1 MSCRHGLFCLI
12 LFLITVTAH
21 AQVLQD
27 VTGRWQGT
35 FDIPASDGKTQRDT
49 AFLVL
54 QQNGTQVSG
63 GAGRSEQMQTP
74 LSDGVF
80 RNGTLTFSVL
90 VRPGTTVKFELRLQG
105 DHLRGV
111 ATGLPPNVGAKVL
124 VDVARAPAPTVD
136 ALLEYFMGNILIVRD
151 GQVLADRS
159 FGSANLEWKIANTAS
174 TRFRIG
180 SLTKQ
185 FTAASILLLQ
195 ERGRLRLDDPISKY
209 LDNTPAAWSGITLFH
224 LLTHTSGIISITDL
238 PTDQAALTRGG
249 THAEIVE
256 RFRNQRLLFPPG
268 TQSRYSNSGY
278 ILLGIVVEKASGEP
292 YGTFLQK
299 NFFDPSGM
307 RDTGIDNDAEILP
320 SRASGYRVEGREFR
334 HADFI
339 DMRVPFAAGDLY
351 STTGDLA
358 RWQEA
363 LFGGKL
369 LRQDSLE
376 RMTTPGKDGF
386 GLGLMVKQEDG
397 EREISHTGGIQGFVA
412 DLRYYPERRL
422 SVVVLS
428 NTESKETLDLSQ
440 QLSKQARSDALTLGV
455 TGGTLRNQILSA
467 DRQLF
472 EAYNTC
478 DSVRFSRSLAT
489 DLEFFHDT
497 TGLTGYDWNVSALE
511 KRCSESTKYRRI
523 LDEQSVQVFP
533 VPGYGALEIG
543 THRFYE
549 HHAEGPEKLD
559 ATPSFA
565 NVWKKTL
572 EGWKLARVLS
582 YGHP

>member
-1 MSCRHGLFCLI
+1 MSCRHRLLCFVL
-12 LFLITVTAH
+12 LLVAVSAH
-21 AQVLQD
+21 AQLVQD

-35 FDIPASDGKTQRDT
+35 FDIPASDGTTQRDT

-54 QQNGTQVSG
+54 QQDGTRVSG

-80 RNGTLTFSVL
+80 RNGMLTFAVQ

-111 ATGLPPNVGAKVL
+111 ATGLPPNVSAKVL
-124 VDVARAPAPTVD
+124 VDVTRAPAPKVD
-136 ALLEYFMGNILIVRD
+136 VLLEHLMGNILIVRD
-151 GQVLADRS
+151 GQVLAERS

-195 ERGRLRLDDPISKY
+195 ERGKLHLDDPISKY
-209 LDNTPAAWSGITLFH
+209 LDNAPAAWSGITLLH
-224 LLTHTSGIISITDL
+224 LLRHTSGIISITDL
-238 PTDQAALTRGG
+238 PNDQAALTRGG
-249 THAEIVE
+249 TPAEIVE

-292 YGTFLQK
+292 YGTFLQR
-299 NFFDPSGM
+299 NIFDPLGM
-307 RDTGIDNDAEILP
+307 RDTGIDNDSEILLG
-320 SRASGYRVEGREFR
+320 RASGYRVEGGAFR

-351 STTGDLA
+351 STTGDLV

-369 LRQDSLE
+369 LRPDSLE
-376 RMTTPGKDGF
+376 RMTTPGKDDF

-412 DLRYYPERRL
+412 DLRYGEAPHRC
-422 SVVVLS
+422 
-428 NTESKETLDLSQ
+428 
-440 QLSKQARSDALTLGV
+440 
-455 TGGTLRNQILSA
+455 GT
-467 DRQLF
+467 
-472 EAYNTC
+472 
-478 DSVRFSRSLAT
+478 
-489 DLEFFHDT
+489 
-497 TGLTGYDWNVSALE
+497 
-511 KRCSESTKYRRI
+511 
-523 LDEQSVQVFP
+523 
-533 VPGYGALEIG
+533 
-543 THRFYE
+543 
-549 HHAEGPEKLD
+549 
-559 ATPSFA
+559 
-565 NVWKKTL
+565 
-572 EGWKLARVLS
+572 
-582 YGHP
+582 

>member
-1 MSCRHGLFCLI
+1 MSCRHRLLCFI
-12 LFLITVTAH
+12 LLLVAVTAY
-21 AQVLQD
+21 AQLLQD

-35 FDIPASDGKTQRDT
+35 FDIPASDGTTQRDT

-54 QQNGTQVSG
+54 QQDGTKVSG

-80 RNGTLTFSVL
+80 RNGMLTFAVQ
-90 VRPGTTVKFELRLQG
+90 VRPGTTVKFELRLQD

-111 ATGLPPNVGAKVL
+111 ATGLPPNVSAKVL
-124 VDVARAPAPTVD
+124 VDVARVPAPTVD
-136 ALLEYFMGNILIVRD
+136 ALLEHLMGNILIVRD

-185 FTAASILLLQ
+185 FTAVSILLLQ
-195 ERGRLRLDDPISKY
+195 ERGKLHLDDPISKY
-209 LDNTPAAWSGITLFH
+209 LDDTPVAWSGITLLH
-224 LLTHTSGIISITDL
+224 LLRHTSGIISITDL

-249 THAEIVE
+249 TPAEIVE

-299 NFFDPSGM
+299 NIFDPLGM
-307 RDTGIDNDAEILP
+307 RDTGIDNDSEILLG
-320 SRASGYRVEGREFR
+320 RASGYRVEGGAFR

-351 STTGDLA
+351 STTGDLV

-369 LRQDSLE
+369 LRPDSLE
-376 RMTTPGKDGF
+376 RMTTPGKDDF
-386 GLGLMVKQEDG
+386 GLGLIVKQEDG

-455 TGGTLRNQILSA
+455 TGGTLRDQILSA

-472 EAYNTC
+472 DAYNTC

-497 TGLTGYDWNVSALE
+497 TGLTGHDWNVSALE
-511 KRCSESTKYRRI
+511 KRCTETTKYHRT

-549 HHAEGPEKLD
+549 HRADGSEKLD
-559 ATPSFA
+559 ATPGFA
-565 NVWKKTL
+565 NVWKETVD
-572 EGWKLARVLS
+572 GWKLSRVLS